1 MSANAEV
8 QLRRST
14 RNRAKQIGVDKG
26 RAETAAEYQDREELV
41 PERQLVVDHFDI
53 AETRQGGA
61 MKDLFT
67 GLQSVVAGVKNKATQ
82 SLLQQLLDQAAHNVQ
97 TEELRPDIG
106 EGERQRA
113 MLLGREDP
121 AEVAAAA
128 AAAHAKTKTQM
139 NRKQLTEAFG
149 ETEMAVEMAVRKRK
163 RTQRVERKDKLAN
176 YDTLESE
183 LDTKTARI
191 ATLEG
196 FITSN
201 GLSLPAQ

>member
-1 MSANAEV
+1 MSANSTVE
-8 QLRRST
+8 LRRST
-14 RNRAKQIGVDKG
+14 RNRAKQLGVDKG

-53 AETRQGGA
+53 SETRQGGA

-67 GLQSVVAGVKNKATQ
+67 GLQGIVAGVKNKATKSLLEQ
-82 SLLQQLLDQAAHNVQ
+82 LLQQAEHDVQ

-106 EGERQRA
+106 DGERQRA

-128 AAAHAKTKTQM
+128 AAHAKTKTQM
-139 NRKQLTEAFG
+139 NRQQLTEAFG
-149 ETEMAVEMAVRKRK
+149 ESEMVLEMANRKRK
-163 RTQRVERKDKLAN
+163 RSERFERKDKLAN

-183 LDTKTARI
+183 LDTKSTRI
-191 ATLEG
+191 ATLEA

-201 GLSLPAQ
+201 GLTLPAQ

>member
-1 MSANAEV
+1 MSANSTVE
-8 QLRRST
+8 LRRST
-14 RNRAKQIGVDKG
+14 RNRAKQLGVDKG

-163 RTQRVERKDKLAN
+163 RTQRFERKDKLAN

>member
-1 MSANAEV
+1 MSANAPIE
-8 QLRRST
+8 LRRST
-14 RNRAKQIGVDKG
+14 RNRAKQIGIDKG

-41 PERQLVVDHFDI
+41 TERQLVVDHFDI

-67 GLQSVVAGVKNKATQ
+67 GLQGIVAGVKNQTTKG
-82 SLLQQLLDQAAHNVQ
+82 LLQQLLDQAAHDVQ

-139 NRKQLTEAFG
+139 NRQQLTEAFG
-149 ETEMAVEMAVRKRK
+149 ESEMVLEMANRKRK
-163 RTQRVERKDKLAN
+163 RTERFERKDKLAN
-176 YDTLESE
+176 YDTLESD
-183 LDTKTARI
+183 LDSKSARI
-191 ATLEG
+191 ATLEA

-201 GLSLPAQ
+201 GLTLPAQ

>member
-1 MSANAEV
+1 MSANSTVE
-8 QLRRST
+8 LRRST
-14 RNRAKQIGVDKG
+14 RNRAKQLGVDKG
-26 RAETAAEYQDREELV
+26 RAETAAEYQDREALV

-53 AETRQGGA
+53 SETRQGGA

-67 GLQSVVAGVKNKATQ
+67 GLQGIVAGVKNKATKSLLEQ
-82 SLLQQLLDQAAHNVQ
+82 LLQQAEHDVQ

-128 AAAHAKTKTQM
+128 AAHAKTKTQM
-139 NRKQLTEAFG
+139 NRQQLTEAFG
-149 ETEMAVEMAVRKRK
+149 ESEMVLEMANRKRK
-163 RTQRVERKDKLAN
+163 RTERFERKDKLAN

-183 LDTKTARI
+183 LDTKSARI
-191 ATLEG
+191 ATLEA

-201 GLSLPAQ
+201 GLTVPAQ